1 MRGNISRTV
10 CRRGNRGGK
19 LRTENRGLA
28 RWGSAVLRPYCVRRA
43 IRVCIAA
50 LLAAGFYGEFRAH
63 EWGPETRGQT
73 TSTVSRS
80 VWDGVYTEEQAKRGE
95 EMYRKECASCHGDTL
110 VGGGGASPLT
120 GGTFLS
126 NWNGLTVGD
135 LFERIR
141 KTMPQGAL
149 GKLSKQQ
156 DADVLAY
163 LLSFNK
169 FPAGKTELQKQGEFL
184 REILFEATKPDS
196 T

>member
-1 MRGNISRTV
+1 M
-10 CRRGNRGGK
+10 
-19 LRTENRGLA
+19 
-28 RWGSAVLRPYCVRRA
+28 LRPYGIGCA
-43 IRVCIAA
+43 ICFLAA
-50 LLAAGFYGEFRAH
+50 LVAS
-63 EWGPETRGQT
+63 GQEAPAP
-73 TSTVSRS
+73 SRS

-95 EMYRKECASCHGDTL
+95 EMYRKECASCHGDAL
-110 VGGGGASPLT
+110 VGGGGAAPLS

-149 GKLSKQQ
+149 GKLTKQQ

-169 FPAGKTELQKQGEFL
+169 FPAGKTELQKQVEFL
-184 REILFEATKPDS
+184 KEIRFEATRPEAK
-196 T
+196 